1 MAQAPGASRLVFVG
15 GLHRSGTTL
24 LARCLAEHPLV
35 GGFEDTG
42 VPADEGQHLQTVY
55 PPAKVY
61 GGPGAFAFRQDA
73 HLTESSELVSPAN
86 AAKLLEEWGRHWDA
100 TRPVLVEK
108 SPPNL
113 IRMRFLQ
120 ALFPDASFVAILRHP
135 VAVSY
140 ATQKW
145 RQSSSLKELL
155 RHWVVAH
162 ETYRED
168 APSVERLLEV
178 RFEDLLRDPDEL
190 LGRVYGFL
198 GLEPQ
203 PTALEIRPD
212 GNEAYFRRWREAEG
226 SLGGRLRHALLR
238 RELEDDLGAFGYS
251 LADLE
256 LSAASAVAPR
266 A

>member
-1 MAQAPGASRLVFVG
+1 M
-15 GLHRSGTTL
+15 
-24 LARCLAEHPLV
+24 
-35 GGFEDTG
+35 
-42 VPADEGQHLQTVY
+42 
-55 PPAKVY
+55 
-61 GGPGAFAFRQDA
+61 
-73 HLTESSELVSPAN
+73 
-86 AAKLLEEWGRHWDA
+86 
-100 TRPVLVEK
+100 LVEK

-120 ALFPDASFVAILRHP
+120 ALFPDASFVVILRHP

-145 RQSSSLKELL
+145 RQGSSLKELL

-203 PTALEIRPD
+203 PTRSRSGLT
-212 GNEAYFRRWREAEG
+212 GTRRT
-226 SLGGRLRHALLR
+226 
-238 RELEDDLGAFGYS
+238 
-251 LADLE
+251 
-256 LSAASAVAPR
+256 SAAGARRRARSAAGSATRSCAASSRTTWAPSATAWPTWSSAPGQPSCRALDGTHARSAREGVAR
-266 A
+266 TTE